1 VILFKSNED
10 LGRLQPSD
18 PAYNTV
24 KDLVER
30 LIADYTWEGHL
41 YNPDWY
47 GYTILIQEGD
57 TERTLGEIWDY
68 WFALNIDPIRAYIC
82 IRP

>member
-1 VILFKSNED
+1 MITFKSIQD

-18 PAYNTV
+18 HAYSTV
-24 KDLVER
+24 KDLVEG
-30 LIADYTWEGHL
+30 LIADYTWEGHP

-68 WFALNIDPIRAYIC
+68 WFALNIDPIRAD
-82 IRP
+82 IRVRP